1 MTLTAST
8 PLIAPTDFFA
18 AQRGDRQ
25 AFARLV
31 QATQK
36 AVASI
41 ALAVTRDVQAS
52 EDIAQDAYT
61 RAWQRLAAM
70 RDPDSLMPWLRQ
82 VTRNAAIDHV
92 RHARHRETAVAGD
105 DIRLALAASADPT
118 PEGWL
123 DDLQRTQR
131 VLQALDDVPDDSREV
146 LLLFYREGQSSQQVA
161 TLLGLS
167 DGAVRK
173 RLQRARQAL
182 QAELLA
188 QVGEVARHSAP
199 GLAFAALVVGS
210 LGPRDA
216 AAATATRVAGKWVLG
231 AVGSV
236 LAAFALVLGAVAVDV
251 RMAMRRA
258 RSTDERRALLRHG
271 LLYGAVMGSFVGVLF
286 WSKAAGWSRGELL
299 TVSALYAAGI
309 IALGIGRMRIQRRH
323 C

>member
-70 RDPDSLMPWLRQ
+70 RDADSLMPWLRQ

-146 LLLFYREGQSSQQVA
+146 LLLFYCEGQSSQQVA

-167 DGAVRK
+167 DGVVRK

-216 AAATATRVAGKWVLG
+216 AAATATTVAGKWVLG

-286 WSKAAGWSRGELL
+286 WSTAAGWSRGELL
-299 TVSALYAAGI
+299 AVSALYAAGI
-309 IALGIGRMRIQRRH
+309 ITLGVGRMRIQRRH
-323 C
+323 R